1 MLIHFSNSAEESTT
15 STMKKEDLSTNGFD
29 LNKSNIIKPTLYN
42 LLEEDRKVLEDY
54 HKEVDEMFLP
64 RYDVTRQGFVKRDDV
79 LVTIRKS
86 EVTPKVKSDP
96 WLSLDD
102 VQVMINSTLERSV
115 KSSNEMMCRLIEERN
130 GKKFV
135 DPNIHASSSSSSSS
149 RGLTK
154 IVSPRLRIA
163 ARKNYTGT
171 VLCKIR
177 PRVEHQSQKELSHIS
192 NGPLHSLKRL
202 TV

>member
-1 MLIHFSNSAEESTT
+1 
-15 STMKKEDLSTNGFD
+15 
-29 LNKSNIIKPTLYN
+29 
-42 LLEEDRKVLEDY
+42 
-54 HKEVDEMFLP
+54 
-64 RYDVTRQGFVKRDDV
+64 
-79 LVTIRKS
+79 
-86 EVTPKVKSDP
+86 
-96 WLSLDD
+96 
-102 VQVMINSTLERSV
+102 
-115 KSSNEMMCRLIEERN
+115 MCRLIEERN

-135 DPNIHASSSSSSSS
+135 DPNIHASSSSSSSSSSS

-192 NGPLHSLKRL
+192 NGPLHALKRL